1 VRPCRPI
8 AKWQGILT
16 RPACYAVRGRAE
28 RWYLNLVEVRLR
40 MRGAEAEQNEADRAG
55 GKLTLEE
62 VALYSHFWY
71 AGLPAGRK
79 LVISSLM
86 TATGKPQSSR

>member
-1 VRPCRPI
+1 
-8 AKWQGILT
+8 
-16 RPACYAVRGRAE
+16 
-28 RWYLNLVEVRLR
+28 

>member
-1 VRPCRPI
+1 MAV
-8 AKWQGILT
+8 ILT
-16 RPACYAVRGRAE
+16 RPACYAVPGRAE
-28 RWYLNLVEVRLR
+28 RWYLNLVKVQMR
-40 MRGAEAEQNEADRAG
+40 MGGAEAEQNKADRVG

-62 VALYSHFWY
+62 VAWYSHFWY

-79 LVISSLM
+79 LVTSSLM